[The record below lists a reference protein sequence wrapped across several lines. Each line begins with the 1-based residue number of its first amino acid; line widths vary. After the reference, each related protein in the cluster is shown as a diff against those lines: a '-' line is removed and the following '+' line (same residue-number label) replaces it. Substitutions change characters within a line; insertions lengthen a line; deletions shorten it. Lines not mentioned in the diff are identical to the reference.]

1 VSTALIKT
9 LTQHGNSAALIIDKP
24 ILEMLGITIE
34 TPLRI
39 TTDGKSLIVS
49 PVSDG
54 DRTERFEA
62 AWARINRRYAKAFKK
77 LAGTE

>member
-1 VSTALIKT
+1 MNTALIKT
-9 LTQHGNSAALIIDKP
+9 LTQHGNSTALIIDKP

-49 PVSDG
+49 PISDS
-54 DRTERFEA
+54 DRARVLKH
-62 AWARINRRYAKAFKK
+62 WAKINKRYAKTFKK
-77 LAGTE
+77 LADTE